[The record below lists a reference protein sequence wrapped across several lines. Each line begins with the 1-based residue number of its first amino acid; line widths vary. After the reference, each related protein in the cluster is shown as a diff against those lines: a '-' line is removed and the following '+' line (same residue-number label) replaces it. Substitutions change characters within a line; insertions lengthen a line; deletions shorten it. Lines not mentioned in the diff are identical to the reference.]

1 MSPKKSPNDRL
12 PLASM
17 QNLGMITGAMPGTFN
32 AGNMTFNFNFS

>member
-1 MSPKKSPNDRL
+1 MKELALNDRL

-32 AGNMTFNFNFS
+32 ASNVTFNFNFS